1 MVATLVLEASDESRE
16 SSSLSP
22 PTKYGVMMQRKIKQ
36 SMGPQ
41 VDTHKCVEN
50 VNNNKF
56 NLVLIAAARAR
67 EIRKH
72 HATTESPEYSHAP
85 VMALL
90 EIQRGEIGVEYLR
103 KIR

>member
-1 MVATLVLEASDESRE
+1 
-16 SSSLSP
+16 
-22 PTKYGVMMQRKIKQ
+22 MQRKLKQ

-41 VDTHKCVEN
+41 VDTQKCVAN
-50 VNNNKF
+50 CNNNKF

-72 HATTESPEYSHAP
+72 HAATENSEYSHAP

-90 EIQRGEIGVEYLR
+90 EIQAGEVGIEYLR

>member
-1 MVATLVLEASDESRE
+1 
-16 SSSLSP
+16 
-22 PTKYGVMMQRKIKQ
+22 MQRKLKQ

-41 VDTHKCVEN
+41 VDTQKCV
-50 VNNNKF
+50 VNCDNNKF

-67 EIRKH
+67 EIRKN
-72 HATTESPEYSHAP
+72 HAATDSQDYSHAP

-90 EIQRGEIGVEYLR
+90 EIQAGTVGVEYLR